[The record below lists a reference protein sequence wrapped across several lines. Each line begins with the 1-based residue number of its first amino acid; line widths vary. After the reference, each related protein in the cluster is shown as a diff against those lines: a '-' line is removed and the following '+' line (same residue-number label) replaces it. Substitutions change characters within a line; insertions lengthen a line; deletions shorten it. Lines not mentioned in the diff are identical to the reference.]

1 MHTNTHVHTYTHTP
15 FSMLSQRQ
23 ALGTYFHRDTSLL
36 FLSSYAKSTI
46 REVKVIFRFSS
57 RYNIVSGLQSKW
69 TLDLQLIYIYIYF
82 FWNHYMWFHCQGD
95 CTDAWDTC
103 CISNTELN
111 DRDTERS
118 IKTHQKD
125 LCLIPNCRGN
135 AWAIRMLAEW
145 YTNS

>member
-57 RYNIVSGLQSKW
+57 RYNIVSGLQSKC
-69 TLDLQLIYIYIYF
+69 TLDLQLIYIYIFIF
-82 FWNHYMWFHCQGD
+82 FEI
-95 CTDAWDTC
+95 TTC
-103 CISNTELN
+103 DFTAKEIAQMLE
-111 DRDTERS
+111 
-118 IKTHQKD
+118 THAVLVIQ
-125 LCLIPNCRGN
+125 
-135 AWAIRMLAEW
+135 
-145 YTNS
+145 NSMTVTLKEA